1 MNINKENPKPSELQ
15 DLSTKTADNDNPEDF
30 LIDIMR
36 IMKDN
41 EEYNEL
47 TKKPNFGREE
57 VSDDQ
62 KEIKEADNVYTIK
75 HFIANNYD
83 KIKKDRTLQKE
94 IQLKLERLRK
104 IIVNQESTEFAQ
116 LMLLELQISGMLNEG
131 TEED

>member
-15 DLSTKTADNDNPEDF
+15 DLSNKSANNDNSEDF
-30 LIDIMR
+30 LIDIML

-57 VSDDQ
+57 VTNDQ

-75 HFIANNYD
+75 HFIAKNYD
-83 KIKKDRTLQKE
+83 KIRKDRTLQKE